1 MSIKNDKLVVKEQQ
15 LFLTTKEL
23 AYRWQV
29 VALTLE
35 RWRREGSGPQFF
47 RKGRSVFYKIEEI
60 HKYEES
66 EKFKKNMDLKW
77 KKTRKIHE

>member
-1 MSIKNDKLVVKEQQ
+1 MSVKNDQPVIKEHQ

-29 VALTLE
+29 VGLTVE

-47 RKGRSVFYKIEEI
+47 NKGRSVFYTIEEI

-66 EKFKKNMDLKW
+66 EKFKKNLAW
-77 KKTRKIHE
+77 KKSRKIHE